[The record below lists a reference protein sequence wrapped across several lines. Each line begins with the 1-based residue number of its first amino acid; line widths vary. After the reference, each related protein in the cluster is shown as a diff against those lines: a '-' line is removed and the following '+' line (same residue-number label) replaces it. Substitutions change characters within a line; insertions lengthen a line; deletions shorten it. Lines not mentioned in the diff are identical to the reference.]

1 MMRNLNPLREYEG
14 TIIVEIT
21 RNFKIIN
28 LCNAI
33 NLINTVMCQ
42 RIIGK
47 IKKNELLKTMMIM
60 MKQILHK
67 RILMIM
73 MKQILQ
79 VRGESEAIASDCG
92 ALRYG
97 G

>member
-1 MMRNLNPLREYEG
+1 MRNLNPLREYEG
-14 TIIVEIT
+14 TIIVKIA

-67 RILMIM
+67 RILMVN
-73 MKQILQ
+73 LWF
-79 VRGESEAIASDCG
+79 
-92 ALRYG
+92 
-97 G
+97 